1 MSNNSLQLKRT
12 SAIVFALLILAAA
25 MIVSGSLFANGR
37 SAFSSSELRYFEH
50 SQSGLQIVP
59 ASCPS
64 SPHYAGECDSS
75 CAAQYYC
82 SGDELWFRN
91 QACQTQ
97 LIEVCTEGC
106 SGQSCN
112 NSGSNLS
119 LDIRVVPGL
128 VRSGNTTQVIW
139 TSTNA
144 ASCAVSENNPN
155 ITNAWTGTSGTQ
167 TSGAIEQQTI
177 YTLACVG
184 LDGNTYYDT
193 AKVNVIPVFCETTAE
208 GCPED

>member
-97 LIEVCTEGC
+97 RIEVCTEGC
-106 SGQSCN
+106 SGQACN
-112 NSGSNLS
+112 NSGSNLT

-144 ASCAVSENNPN
+144 ASCAVS
-155 ITNAWTGTSGTQ
+155 
-167 TSGAIEQQTI
+167 
-177 YTLACVG
+177 
-184 LDGNTYYDT
+184 
-193 AKVNVIPVFCETTAE
+193 
-208 GCPED
+208 